1 MSTRLAAVLLRHW
14 RDSSCA
20 LSSVV
25 PIGISFRSRNQ
36 VWGKSNHRL
45 SVPSAVARVIVADKQ
60 GLPTENFVYL
70 GLVGSKYGAAAT
82 SVQAPN

>member
-1 MSTRLAAVLLRHW
+1 M
-14 RDSSCA
+14 
-20 LSSVV
+20 
-25 PIGISFRSRNQ
+25 
-36 VWGKSNHRL
+36 
-45 SVPSAVARVIVADKQ
+45 PSAVARVIVADKQ